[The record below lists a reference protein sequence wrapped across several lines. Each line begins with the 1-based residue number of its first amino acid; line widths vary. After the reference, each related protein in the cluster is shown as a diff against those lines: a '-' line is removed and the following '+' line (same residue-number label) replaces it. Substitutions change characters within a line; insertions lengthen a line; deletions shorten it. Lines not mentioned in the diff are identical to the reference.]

1 MPLIT
6 YIDHK
11 GNAFEADVPVGDS
24 VMQGAV
30 DNMIDGI
37 IGQCGGACA
46 CATCHCIVE
55 DAWFEKTG
63 PASDEEKLMLEMSS
77 EMQDNSRLSC
87 QIEVTDDLD
96 GLVVHM
102 PQSQY

>member
-6 YIDHK
+6 YIDHN

-37 IGQCGGACA
+37 IGECGGACA
-46 CATCHCIVE
+46 CATCHCFVD
-55 DAWFEKTG
+55 DAWIEKTG
-63 PASDEEKLMLEMSS
+63 SASEEEQLMLELSS
-77 EMQDNSRLSC
+77 ELRENSRLSC
-87 QIEVTDDLD
+87 QIEVTEALD